1 MLGRQWQLIIATV
14 TATLSS
20 ASPGHAADD
29 NFATHVKP
37 VLAKYCFGCHGPEK
51 QKGDRRLDQL
61 MPTFTDAA
69 TAEHWQ
75 DVLDQFNLG
84 EMPPDDEPQ
93 PTTEQRLALVN
104 WLTAKLQQA
113 RETTAASQPPAML
126 RRLTNT
132 EYRYTIR
139 DLLHLNIDV
148 FDPAEGLP
156 DASPESGFDN
166 SAGELSTSAG
176 LLKEYLAAAERIV
189 DKAVAAPEKP
199 QVKKWIMPA
208 DQMRPGSRD
217 VFTYRNGLKD
227 GTPPCCDITSGVP
240 ATSRCYS
247 RALRDG
253 VPHDG
258 EYVIRVTAQ
267 AVHRKARKRNA
278 TADPVMRMSIIASDG
293 GKTPA
298 ASDRIVKIFEASD
311 DIQTYEVRTWL
322 DKGFSPVVMY
332 QNGASAGRGLIAR
345 QIAKDRGINSKLFD
359 ERIVTKEAEHWVG
372 EYYKGP
378 RIRVFKMEIE
388 GPFISKWPP
397 ASHTAIFGENGS
409 AKRDPKTAA
418 LLVHDFAGR
427 AYRRPV
433 SDDELR
439 PITTLVTEKMAGGVP
454 FEDAVRLG
462 VKTVLVSPGFVYIAR
477 EHDQLNDYALAARLS
492 YFLWSSMPDETL
504 LELAAQRRLHDP
516 AIRRQQAIRMLAD
529 AKARGF
535 VENFSNQWLELR
547 RLGKMPPDE
556 NRFRHYYREDLAS
569 AMKRETY
576 SFVGHILEKNLS
588 VRTFIDSDFSFMN
601 GALARHYGIGG
612 VEGES
617 FRKVKL
623 PADSVRGGVMTH
635 GSVLTATS
643 NGVDT
648 SPVVRGVWLLESVL
662 GTPPSPPPPDV
673 EPLAPDIRGATTI
686 RDQLRKHR
694 EIETCNA
701 CHRKIDPYG
710 FALENF
716 DPVGKWRSNYR
727 GGRRIDTTGQTVGGH
742 QFADIRELKAVLTD
756 RRLLVAENLA
766 EHLMSYACARPLT
779 FRDRP
784 AVERVLAA
792 AGESEFGFRDLILEV
807 VADDVFSVR

>member
-1 MLGRQWQLIIATV
+1 MIIAV
-14 TATLSS
+14 AAAIVSS
-20 ASPGHAADD
+20 PPAHAAADD
-29 NFATHVKP
+29 YATVAKP
-37 VLAKYCFGCHGPEK
+37 VLTKFCVGCHGPKK
-51 QKGDRRLDQL
+51 QKGDRRLDAL
-61 MPTFTDAA
+61 KPTFADSA
-69 TAEHWQ
+69 TAEQWQ
-75 DVLDQFNLG
+75 EVLDQLNLG

-93 PTTEQRLALVN
+93 PTTEQRIALVN
-104 WLTAKLQQA
+104 WLTAKLQHA
-113 RETTAASQPPAML
+113 RETTAASEPPTLL

-132 EYRYTIR
+132 EYRYTVR
-139 DLLHLNIDV
+139 DLLHLNIDL

-156 DASPESGFDN
+156 DTAPETGFDN
-166 SAGELSTSAG
+166 NAGELSTSAG
-176 LLKEYLAAAERIV
+176 LLNQYLAAADRIV
-189 DKAVAAPEKP
+189 DKAVAAQEKP
-199 QVKKWIMPA
+199 PLKKWDMPA
-208 DQMRPGSRD
+208 DQMRPGARD

-278 TADPVMRMSIIASDG
+278 TADPAMRMSIIASDG

-345 QIAKDRGINSKLFD
+345 QIAKDRGVNSKLFD

-378 RIRVFKMEIE
+378 RIRVFKMEVE
-388 GPFISKWPP
+388 GPFIEQWPP
-397 ASHTAIFGENGS
+397 ASHAAIFGRNPAATGD
-409 AKRDPKTAA
+409 AKTAIE
-418 LLVHDFAGR
+418 LVTDFARR
-427 AYRRPV
+427 AYRRPLNA
-433 SDDELR
+433 DEVL
-439 PITTLVTEKMAGGVP
+439 PIATLVQKRMAAGMP
-454 FEDAVRLG
+454 FEDAVRVG
-462 VKTVLVSPGFVYIAR
+462 VKAVLVSPGFVYIAR
-477 EHDQLNDYALAARLS
+477 QDNQLNDFALASRLS

-504 LELAAQRRLHDP
+504 LDLAAQGRLRDP
-516 AIRRQQAIRMLAD
+516 AVRRQQAIRMLRD
-529 AKARGF
+529 PKAQGF
-535 VENFSNQWLELR
+535 VQNFSNQWLELR

-569 AMKRETY
+569 AMKHETY
-576 SFVGHILEKNLS
+576 QFVEHVLTNNLT
-588 VRTFIDSDFSFMN
+588 VEAFIDSEFTFLN

-612 VEGES
+612 VDGEA
-617 FRKVKL
+617 FRKVTL
-623 PADSVRGGVMTH
+623 PADSVRGGVITH

-662 GTPPSPPPPDV
+662 GTPPNPPPPDV

-694 EIETCNA
+694 EVETCNA

-716 DPVGKWRSNYR
+716 DPVGKWRATYR
-727 GGRRIDTTGQTVGGH
+727 GGRRIDTAGKTTDGH
-742 QFADIRELKAVLTD
+742 QFADIRGLKNALAD
-756 RRLLVAENLA
+756 RRQRVAENLA
-766 EHLMSYACARPLT
+766 HELLSYACARPLT

-784 AVERVLAA
+784 AIDRILATA
-792 AGESEFGFRDLILEV
+792 ADSGFGFRDLVLGV
-807 VADDVFSVR
+807 VADDVFGVR